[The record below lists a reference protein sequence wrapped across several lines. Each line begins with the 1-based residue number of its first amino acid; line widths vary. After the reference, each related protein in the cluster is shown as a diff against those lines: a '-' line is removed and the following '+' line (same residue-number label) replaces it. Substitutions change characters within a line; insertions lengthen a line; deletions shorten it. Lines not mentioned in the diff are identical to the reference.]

1 MRRIVL
7 GSILPT
13 LFIAIW
19 EISSRSGLLTL
30 ESLSRPSDIVRAGI
44 GGLTDGSILVA
55 TGQTFETALLGLTF
69 AAVVRTI
76 PGAVLGPSPGLL
88 RGVNPTP
95 KNPRP
100 VPAGRVFFLPLLMF
114 ALGALVCS

>member
-69 AAVVRTI
+69 AAAVCAIHTAVPAPSPMLSSGAQPSAQYLAAAPT
-76 PGAVLGPSPGLL
+76 GAV
-88 RGVNPTP
+88 
-95 KNPRP
+95 
-100 VPAGRVFFLPLLMF
+100 
-114 ALGALVCS
+114 

>member
-69 AAVVRTI
+69 AAVVRI
-76 PGAVLGPSPGLL
+76 IAAPVVGPPPVFVWGGYSPLENPPPLSPGA
-88 RGVNPTP
+88 R
-95 KNPRP
+95 
-100 VPAGRVFFLPLLMF
+100 FFCAP
-114 ALGALVCS
+114 

>member
-44 GGLTDGSILVA
+44 AGLTDGSILVA
-55 TGQTFETALLGLTF
+55 TGQTFETALLGLMF
-69 AAVVRTI
+69 AAVARI
-76 PGAVLGPSPGLL
+76 IARAVVGPFPGLL
-88 RGVNPTP
+88 RVVDPTLQ
-95 KNPRP
+95 NLRP
-100 VPAGRVFFLPLLMF
+100 IPAVAGINL
-114 ALGALVCS
+114 S

>member
-44 GGLTDGSILVA
+44 AGLTDGSILVA
-55 TGQTFETALLGLTF
+55 TGQTFETALLGLMF
-69 AAVVRTI
+69 AA
-76 PGAVLGPSPGLL
+76 GARVIARAVPRPSPVLCQCVHPPL
-88 RGVNPTP
+88 ETP
-95 KNPRP
+95 L
-100 VPAGRVFFLPLLMF
+100 PA
-114 ALGALVCS
+114 S